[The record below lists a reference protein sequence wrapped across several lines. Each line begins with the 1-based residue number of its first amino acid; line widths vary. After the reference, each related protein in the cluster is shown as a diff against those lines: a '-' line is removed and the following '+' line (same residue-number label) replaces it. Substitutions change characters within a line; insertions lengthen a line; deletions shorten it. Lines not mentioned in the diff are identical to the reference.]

1 MAIDTSGNYMSV
13 VARKN
18 GEVFSAFL
26 PDCAMSHSV
35 LLMETIEE
43 VLQRAKMRLDECDF
57 FAAAVGA
64 GSFTGIRIGI
74 SAVKGFALATGKPT
88 LGVTS
93 FDTLAYN
100 AIDGSAGGS
109 SGRSVGGSG
118 KILCLINALHD
129 CYYACG
135 YENGEV
141 VYAPAFLTEAE
152 VLELVERGFSLVAS
166 GELPITSKAN
176 VQIVSPLAG
185 LQNAVIALSQKENA
199 FGSLTA
205 LYVRKSSAEMNL
217 CK

>member
-1 MAIDTSGNYMSV
+1 MSV

-35 LLMETIEE
+35 LLMQTIDE
-43 VLQRAKMRLDECDF
+43 VLARAKMRLDECDF

-88 LGVTS
+88 LRVTS

-100 AIDGSAGGS
+100 AIDGT
-109 SGRSVGGSG
+109 G

-135 YENGEV
+135 YENGKI

-152 VLELVERGFSLVAS
+152 VLALVAQGFSLVAG
-166 GELPITSKAN
+166 GELPIALKTSVK
-176 VQIVSPLAG
+176 IVSPLVG
-185 LQNAVIALSQKENA
+185 LQNAVIALSQNENA
-199 FGSLTA
+199 FGSLSA

>member
-1 MAIDTSGNYMSV
+1 MSV

-18 GEVFSAFL
+18 GEFFSAFL

-35 LLMETIEE
+35 LLMETVDE
-43 VLQRAKMRLDECDF
+43 VLKRANMRLDECDF

-100 AIDGSAGGS
+100 AIDGAG
-109 SGRSVGGSG
+109 
-118 KILCLINALHD
+118 KQLCLINALHD

-135 YENGEV
+135 YENGQV

-152 VLELVERGFSLVAS
+152 VLGLVERGFTLVS
-166 GELPITSKAN
+166 GGELPIASKAR
-176 VQIVSPLAG
+176 VEMVSPLVG

-199 FGSLTA
+199 FGELAA

>member
-1 MAIDTSGNYMSV
+1 MSV
-13 VARKN
+13 LASKD
-18 GEVFSAFL
+18 GEIFSAFL

-35 LLMETIEE
+35 LLMETIDG
-43 VLQRAKMRLDECDF
+43 VLKRANLRLDECDF

-74 SAVKGFALATGKPT
+74 SAAKGFALATGKPT

-100 AIDGSAGGS
+100 AIDGA
-109 SGRSVGGSG
+109 G

-135 YENGEV
+135 YENGKV
-141 VYAPAFLTEAE
+141 VYEPAFLTEAE
-152 VLELVERGFSLVAS
+152 VLELASQGFSLVAG
-166 GELPITSKAN
+166 GEIPVGEKAS
-176 VQIVSPLAG
+176 VKIVSPILG
-185 LQNAVIALSQKENA
+185 LEKAVVALSEKENA
-199 FGSLTA
+199 FGELSA
-205 LYVRKSSAEMNL
+205 LYVRKSSAEINL

>member
-35 LLMETIEE
+35 LLMQTVEE
-43 VLQRAKMRLDECDF
+43 VLQRANMRLDECDF

-100 AIDGSAGGS
+100 AVDGA
-109 SGRSVGGSG
+109 G

-129 CYYACG
+129 CYYVCG
-135 YENGEV
+135 YENGKI
-141 VYAPAFLTEAE
+141 VYAPAFLTETE
-152 VLELVERGFSLVAS
+152 VLELVEQGFSLVAG
-166 GELPITSKAN
+166 GELPIALKAS
-176 VQIVSPLAG
+176 VKIVSPLVG
-185 LQNAVIALSQKENA
+185 LQNAVIARSQNENA

>member
-1 MAIDTSGNYMSV
+1 MSV
-13 VARKN
+13 VLRKN
-18 GEVFSAFL
+18 GEIFSAFL

-35 LLMETIEE
+35 LLMETVDS
-43 VLQRAKMRLDECDF
+43 VLKRADMRLDECDF

-100 AIDGSAGGS
+100 AIDGSAN
-109 SGRSVGGSG
+109 GSG
-118 KILCLINALHD
+118 KMLCLINALHD

-135 YENGEV
+135 YEKGEI
-141 VYAPAFLTEAE
+141 VYEPAFLTEAE
-152 VLELVERGFSLVAS
+152 VLGLVESGFSLVAG
-166 GELPITSKAN
+166 GELPIALKAS
-176 VQIVSPLAG
+176 VEIVSPLVG
-185 LQNAVIALSQKENA
+185 LQNAVSALSKKENA
-199 FGSLTA
+199 FGELAA
-205 LYVRKSSAEMNL
+205 LYVRKSSAEINL

>member
-1 MAIDTSGNYMSV
+1 MSV
-13 VARKN
+13 VAMKS

-35 LLMETIEE
+35 LLMETVDD
-43 VLQRAKMRLDECDF
+43 VLHRANMRLDECDF

-100 AIDGSAGGS
+100 AIDGS
-109 SGRSVGGSG
+109 VGGSG
-118 KILCLINALHD
+118 KILCLVNALHD

-135 YENGEV
+135 YEDGKV

-152 VLELVERGFSLVAS
+152 VLELVEKGFLLVAG
-166 GELPITSKAN
+166 GELPIALKAS
-176 VQIVSPLAG
+176 VQIVSPLIG
-185 LQNAVIALSQKENA
+185 LQNAVIALSQKGNA
-199 FGSLTA
+199 FGDLTA

>member
-1 MAIDTSGNYMSV
+1 MSV

-18 GEVFSAFL
+18 GEFFSAFL

-35 LLMETIEE
+35 LLMETVDN
-43 VLQRAKMRLDECDF
+43 VLNRANMRLDECDF
-57 FAAAVGA
+57 FAAVVGA

-100 AIDGSAGGS
+100 AIGGA
-109 SGRSVGGSG
+109 VGGSN

-135 YENGEV
+135 YENGKV

-152 VLELVERGFSLVAS
+152 VLELAGSGFALVS
-166 GELPITSKAN
+166 GGELPIALKAS
-176 VQIVSPLAG
+176 VEIVSPLVG
-185 LQNAVIALSQKENA
+185 LQNAVTALSQKENA
-199 FGSLTA
+199 FGELSA

>member
-1 MAIDTSGNYMSV
+1 MSV

-35 LLMETIEE
+35 LLMQTVDE
-43 VLQRAKMRLDECDF
+43 VLARANMRLDECDF

-88 LGVTS
+88 MGVTS
-93 FDTLAYN
+93 FDALAYN
-100 AIDGSAGGS
+100 AID
-109 SGRSVGGSG
+109 GSG

-135 YENGEV
+135 YENGKV

-152 VLELVERGFSLVAS
+152 VLELVERGFSLVAG
-166 GELPITSKAN
+166 GELPIALKAS
-176 VQIVSPLAG
+176 VQIVSPLVG
-185 LQNAVIALSQKENA
+185 LQNAVIARSQNQDA
-199 FGSLTA
+199 FGELTA
-205 LYVRKSSAEMNL
+205 LYVRKSSAEINL

>member
-1 MAIDTSGNYMSV
+1 MSV

-35 LLMETIEE
+35 LLMQTVDE
-43 VLQRAKMRLDECDF
+43 VLSRANMRLDECDF

-100 AIDGSAGGS
+100 AIDGA
-109 SGRSVGGSG
+109 G

-135 YENGEV
+135 YENGKV

-152 VLELVERGFSLVAS
+152 VLELVERGFSLVAG
-166 GELPITSKAN
+166 GELPIASKTD
-176 VQIVSPLAG
+176 VSIVSPLAG
-185 LQNAVIALSQKENA
+185 LQNAVISRSQNQDA
-199 FGSLTA
+199 FGELEA
-205 LYVRKSSAEMNL
+205 LYVRKSSAEINL

>member
-1 MAIDTSGNYMSV
+1 MSV

-35 LLMETIEE
+35 LLMKTVDE
-43 VLQRAKMRLDECDF
+43 VLARANMRLDECDF

-88 LGVTS
+88 MGVTS
-93 FDTLAYN
+93 FDALAYN
-100 AIDGSAGGS
+100 AID
-109 SGRSVGGSG
+109 GSG

-135 YENGEV
+135 YENGKV

-152 VLELVERGFSLVAS
+152 VLELVEQGFSLVAG
-166 GELPITSKAN
+166 GELPIALKAS
-176 VQIVSPLAG
+176 VQIVSPLVG
-185 LQNAVIALSQKENA
+185 LQNAVIARSQNQDA
-199 FGSLTA
+199 FGELTA
-205 LYVRKSSAEMNL
+205 LYVRKSSAEINL

>member
-1 MAIDTSGNYMSV
+1 MSV
-13 VARKN
+13 VARKD
-18 GEVFSAFL
+18 GEIFSAFL

-35 LLMETIEE
+35 LLMETIDG
-43 VLQRAKMRLDECDF
+43 VLKRANLRLDDCDF

-74 SAVKGFALATGKPT
+74 SAAKGFALATGKPT

-100 AIDGSAGGS
+100 AVDGA
-109 SGRSVGGSG
+109 G

-129 CYYACG
+129 CYYVCG

-141 VYAPAFLTEAE
+141 IFQPAFLTEAE
-152 VLELVERGFSLVAS
+152 VLELASQGFSLVAG
-166 GELPITSKAN
+166 GEIPVGEKVN
-176 VQIVSPLAG
+176 VQIVSPILG
-185 LQNAVIALSQKENA
+185 LEKAVVALSQKENA
-199 FGSLTA
+199 FGELSA
-205 LYVRKSSAEMNL
+205 LYVRKSSAEINL

>member
-1 MAIDTSGNYMSV
+1 MAIDTSGNFMSV

-35 LLMETIEE
+35 LLMQTVDE
-43 VLQRAKMRLDECDF
+43 VLSRANMRLDECDF

-100 AIDGSAGGS
+100 AIDGA
-109 SGRSVGGSG
+109 G

-135 YENGEV
+135 YENGKV

-152 VLELVERGFSLVAS
+152 VLELVERGFSLVAG
-166 GELPITSKAN
+166 GELPIASKTD
-176 VQIVSPLAG
+176 VSIVSPLAG
-185 LQNAVIALSQKENA
+185 LQNAVISRSQNQDA
-199 FGSLTA
+199 FGELEA
-205 LYVRKSSAEMNL
+205 LYVRKSSAEINL

>member
-1 MAIDTSGNYMSV
+1 MSV
-13 VARKN
+13 VARKD
-18 GEVFSAFL
+18 GEIFSAFL

-35 LLMETIEE
+35 LLMETIDG
-43 VLQRAKMRLDECDF
+43 VLKRANLRLDECDF

-74 SAVKGFALATGKPT
+74 SAIKGFALATGKPT

-100 AIDGSAGGS
+100 AIDGSS
-109 SGRSVGGSG
+109 SG

-135 YENGEV
+135 YENGQV
-141 VYAPAFLTEAE
+141 VFQPAFLTEAE
-152 VLELVERGFSLVAS
+152 VLELAKQGFSLVAG
-166 GELPITSKAN
+166 GEIPVGEKAN
-176 VQIVSPLAG
+176 VQIVSPILG
-185 LQNAVIALSQKENA
+185 LEKAVVALSQKENA
-199 FGSLTA
+199 FGELSA

>member
-1 MAIDTSGNYMSV
+1 MKNFLAIDTSCDYMSV
-13 VARKN
+13 VAMKD
-18 GEVFSAFL
+18 GVATTAFL
-26 PDCAMSHSV
+26 PDCAMRHSV
-35 LLMETIEE
+35 SLMETVDD
-43 VLQRAKMRLDECDF
+43 VLLRAKMRVEDCDF

-93 FDTLAYN
+93 FDVAAYN
-100 AIDGSAGGS
+100 A
-109 SGRSVGGSG
+109 VGGTPK

-141 VYAPAFLTEAE
+141 VLLPAFLTEEEILSLTAQ
-152 VLELVERGFSLVAS
+152 GFALRACT
-166 GELPITSKAN
+166 ELPIVEKAA
-176 VQIVSPLAG
+176 VEIVSPIEG
-185 LQNAVIALSQKENA
+185 LKNAVIAKSEKGA
-199 FGSLTA
+199 FGELVA
-205 LYVRKSSAEMNL
+205 LYVRKSSAEINL

>member
-1 MAIDTSGNYMSV
+1 MVLKNFLAIDTSGNYMSV

-18 GEVFSAFL
+18 GEFFSAFL

-35 LLMETIEE
+35 RLMETIHD
-43 VLQRAKMRLDECDF
+43 VLARAQMRLEECDF

-100 AIDGSAGGS
+100 AIDGS
-109 SGRSVGGSG
+109 VGGSG

-135 YENGEV
+135 YENGKI
-141 VYAPAFLTEAE
+141 VYAPAFLTETE
-152 VLELVERGFSLVAS
+152 VLELVGQGFSLVA
-166 GELPITSKAN
+166 GGDLPIALKAN
-176 VQIVSPLAG
+176 VHIVSPLVG
-185 LQNAVIALSQKENA
+185 LQNAVCALSQKENA
-199 FGSLTA
+199 FGALTA
-205 LYVRKSSAEMNL
+205 LYVRKSSAEINL

>member
-1 MAIDTSGNYMSV
+1 MSV

-18 GEVFSAFL
+18 GEIFSAFL
-26 PDCAMSHSV
+26 PDCAMNHSV
-35 LLMETIEE
+35 LLMETVDE
-43 VLQRAKMRLDECDF
+43 VLKRANMRLDECDF

-100 AIDGSAGGS
+100 AIGGE
-109 SGRSVGGSG
+109 G
-118 KILCLINALHD
+118 KKLCLINALHD

-135 YENGEV
+135 YENGKV

-152 VLELVERGFSLVAS
+152 VLELVERGFTLVS
-166 GELPITSKAN
+166 GGELPIASKAS
-176 VQIVSPLAG
+176 VEMVSPLVG

-199 FGSLTA
+199 FGELAA

>member
-1 MAIDTSGNYMSV
+1 MSV
-13 VARKN
+13 LASKD
-18 GEVFSAFL
+18 GEIFSAFL

-35 LLMETIEE
+35 LLMETIDG
-43 VLQRAKMRLDECDF
+43 VLKRANLRLDECDF

-74 SAVKGFALATGKPT
+74 SATKGFALATGKPT

-100 AIDGSAGGS
+100 AIDGA
-109 SGRSVGGSG
+109 G

-135 YENGEV
+135 YENGKV
-141 VYAPAFLTEAE
+141 VYEPAFLTEAE
-152 VLELVERGFSLVAS
+152 VLELASQGFSLVAG
-166 GELPITSKAN
+166 GEIPVGEKAS
-176 VQIVSPLAG
+176 VKIVSPILG
-185 LQNAVIALSQKENA
+185 LGKAVVALSEKENA
-199 FGSLTA
+199 FGELSA
-205 LYVRKSSAEMNL
+205 LYVRKSSAEINL

>member
-1 MAIDTSGNYMSV
+1 MSV
-13 VARKN
+13 VARKD
-18 GEVFSAFL
+18 GEIFSAFL

-35 LLMETIEE
+35 LLMETIDG
-43 VLQRAKMRLDECDF
+43 VLKRANLRLDDCDF

-74 SAVKGFALATGKPT
+74 SAAKGFALATGKPT

-100 AIDGSAGGS
+100 AVDGA
-109 SGRSVGGSG
+109 G

-129 CYYACG
+129 CYYVCG

-141 VYAPAFLTEAE
+141 IFQPAFLTEAE
-152 VLELVERGFSLVAS
+152 VLELASQGFSLVAG
-166 GELPITSKAN
+166 GEIPVGEKVS
-176 VQIVSPLAG
+176 VQIVSPILG
-185 LQNAVIALSQKENA
+185 LEKAVVALSQKENA
-199 FGSLTA
+199 FGELSA
-205 LYVRKSSAEMNL
+205 LYVRKSSAEINL

>member
-1 MAIDTSGNYMSV
+1 MSV

-18 GEVFSAFL
+18 GGIFSAFL

-35 LLMETIEE
+35 LLMETIDD
-43 VLQRAKMRLDECDF
+43 VLKRANLRLDECDF

-74 SAVKGFALATGKPT
+74 SAAKGFALATGKPT
-88 LGVTS
+88 LPVTS

-100 AIDGSAGGS
+100 AVD
-109 SGRSVGGSG
+109 G

-129 CYYACG
+129 SYYVCG
-135 YENGEV
+135 YENGKV
-141 VYAPAFLTEAE
+141 VYAPAFLSETE
-152 VLELVERGFSLVAS
+152 VLALEKEGFSLVA
-166 GELPITSKAN
+166 GEKIPVGLKAS
-176 VQIVSPLAG
+176 VKIVSPLTG
-185 LQNAVIALSQKENA
+185 LQNAVCAFSEKKEA
-199 FGSLTA
+199 FGELTA

>member
-1 MAIDTSGNYMSV
+1 MSV

-35 LLMETIEE
+35 LLMQTIDE
-43 VLQRAKMRLDECDF
+43 VLARAKMRLDECDF
-57 FAAAVGA
+57 FAVAVGA

-88 LGVTS
+88 LRVTS

-100 AIDGSAGGS
+100 AIDGT
-109 SGRSVGGSG
+109 G

-135 YENGEV
+135 YENGKI

-152 VLELVERGFSLVAS
+152 VLALVAQGFSPVAG
-166 GELPITSKAN
+166 GELPIALKTSVK
-176 VQIVSPLAG
+176 IVSPLVG

-199 FGSLTA
+199 FGDLTA

>member
-1 MAIDTSGNYMSV
+1 MSV

-18 GEVFSAFL
+18 GEFFSAFL

-35 LLMETIEE
+35 LLMETVDD
-43 VLQRAKMRLDECDF
+43 VLKRANMRLDECDF

-88 LGVTS
+88 LSVTS

-100 AIDGSAGGS
+100 AIDGA
-109 SGRSVGGSG
+109 VGGSG
-118 KILCLINALHD
+118 KILCLVNALHD

-135 YENGEV
+135 YENGKV

-152 VLELVERGFSLVAS
+152 VLELAGSGFALVS
-166 GELPITSKAN
+166 GGELPIALKAN
-176 VQIVSPLAG
+176 VKIVSPLVG

-199 FGSLTA
+199 FGELAA

>member
-1 MAIDTSGNYMSV
+1 MSV

-18 GEVFSAFL
+18 GEFFSAFL

-35 LLMETIEE
+35 LLMETVNE
-43 VLQRAKMRLDECDF
+43 VLQRADMRLDECDF
-57 FAAAVGA
+57 FAAVVGA

-100 AIDGSAGGS
+100 AIGGS
-109 SGRSVGGSG
+109 E
-118 KILCLINALHD
+118 KILCLVNALHD

-135 YENGEV
+135 YENGKV

-152 VLELVERGFSLVAS
+152 VLELAERGFALVS
-166 GELPITSKAN
+166 GGELPIALKAS
-176 VQIVSPLAG
+176 VQTVSPLVG
-185 LQNAVIALSQKENA
+185 LQNAVLALSQKENA
-199 FGSLTA
+199 FGELSA

>member
-1 MAIDTSGNYMSV
+1 MSV

-35 LLMETIEE
+35 LLMQTVDE
-43 VLQRAKMRLDECDF
+43 VLARANMRLDECDF

-88 LGVTS
+88 MGVTS

-100 AIDGSAGGS
+100 AID
-109 SGRSVGGSG
+109 GSG

-135 YENGEV
+135 YENGKV

-152 VLELVERGFSLVAS
+152 VLELVERGFSLVAG
-166 GELPITSKAN
+166 GELPIALKAS
-176 VQIVSPLAG
+176 VQIVSPLVG
-185 LQNAVIALSQKENA
+185 LQNAVIARSQNQDA
-199 FGSLTA
+199 FGELTA
-205 LYVRKSSAEMNL
+205 LYVRKSSAEINL

>member
-1 MAIDTSGNYMSV
+1 MSV

-18 GEVFSAFL
+18 GEFFSAFL

-35 LLMETIEE
+35 LLMETVDD
-43 VLQRAKMRLDECDF
+43 VLKRAGMRPNECDF

-88 LGVTS
+88 LAVTS

-100 AIDGSAGGS
+100 AIDGSAAS
-109 SGRSVGGSG
+109 SG
-118 KILCLINALHD
+118 KILCLIDALHD

-152 VLELVERGFSLVAS
+152 ALELAKRGFTLVA
-166 GELPITSKAN
+166 GREIPISSKAS
-176 VQIVSPLAG
+176 VKIVSPLVG
-185 LQNAVIALSQKENA
+185 LQKAVLSLSQKENA
-199 FGSLTA
+199 FGELAA

>member
-1 MAIDTSGNYMSV
+1 MSV

-35 LLMETIEE
+35 LLMQTVDE
-43 VLQRAKMRLDECDF
+43 VLARANMRLDECDF
-57 FAAAVGA
+57 FAATVGA

-88 LGVTS
+88 MGVTS

-100 AIDGSAGGS
+100 AIDGS
-109 SGRSVGGSG
+109 G
-118 KILCLINALHD
+118 KVLCLINALHD

-135 YENGEV
+135 YENGKV

-152 VLELVERGFSLVAS
+152 VLELVERGFSLVAG
-166 GELPITSKAN
+166 GELPIALKAN
-176 VQIVSPLAG
+176 VEIVSPLVG
-185 LQNAVIALSQKENA
+185 LQNAVIARSQNQDA
-199 FGSLTA
+199 FGELTA
-205 LYVRKSSAEMNL
+205 LYVRKSSAEINL

>member
-1 MAIDTSGNYMSV
+1 MSV
-13 VARKN
+13 VAVKN
-18 GEVFSAFL
+18 GEIFSAFL

-35 LLMETIEE
+35 LLMETVDE
-43 VLQRAKMRLDECDF
+43 VLKCAKMRLNECDF

-88 LGVTS
+88 LRVTS

-100 AIDGSAGGS
+100 AIDGS
-109 SGRSVGGSG
+109 VGGLG

-135 YENGEV
+135 YENGKV

-152 VLELVERGFSLVAS
+152 VLELVEQGFSLVAG
-166 GELPITSKAN
+166 GELPIAFKAN
-176 VQIVSPLAG
+176 VQIVSPLVG
-185 LQNAVIALSQKENA
+185 LQNAVCALSENENA
-199 FGSLTA
+199 FGDLTA